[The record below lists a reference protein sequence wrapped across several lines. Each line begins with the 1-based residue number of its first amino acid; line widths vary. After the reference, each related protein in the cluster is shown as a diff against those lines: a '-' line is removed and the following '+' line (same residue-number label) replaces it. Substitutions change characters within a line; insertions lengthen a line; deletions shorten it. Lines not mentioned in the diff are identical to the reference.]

1 MTDATSIDPLAEAAG
16 FTPTWWTFV
25 LLGVVAVI
33 FGICC
38 VAFTPWVVL
47 FLGYFIGAMVMI
59 HGAMLAVQGVRSQQ
73 GAGTSIALIVLGV
86 IAFLLGLYVFLSTAL
101 TAWLVITWAI
111 ALWAFVTGF
120 SNIFQ
125 AFSGH
130 DSTGYK
136 ALLVIAGLIA
146 LALGIVVLANPLY
159 GTATV
164 VYILGIFLIVWGIII
179 AITGIMNRS

>member
-1 MTDATSIDPLAEAAG
+1 MAEATSIDPLAEAAG

-25 LLGVVAVI
+25 LLGVFAVI

-59 HGAMLAVQGVRSQQ
+59 HGAMLAVQGVRSHQ
-73 GAGTSIALIVLGV
+73 GTGTS
-86 IAFLLGLYVFLSTAL
+86 
-101 TAWLVITWAI
+101 I

-136 ALLVIAGLIA
+136 VLLVIAGLIA
-146 LALGIVVLANPLY
+146 VALGVIVLANPLY

-164 VYILGIFLIVWGIII
+164 VYILGIFLIAWGIIL
-179 AITGIMNRS
+179 AVTGIMNRS